1 MDKSLVVEASHLL
14 SEIYNL
20 RKQLEY
26 SFPVELILFEP
37 LDDISKC
44 YEFGSTTCLLRPS
57 ITVASL
63 LSREEKVNVAKI
75 TFCMIYLTLL
85 SG

>member
-37 LDDISKC
+37 LDDISEC
-44 YEFGSTTCLLRPS
+44 
-57 ITVASL
+57 
-63 LSREEKVNVAKI
+63 
-75 TFCMIYLTLL
+75 
-85 SG
+85 